1 MKRWGQTRKRSPTGV
16 SKCPK
21 NLQSKAVSPNAI
33 SWSDTEDGDLRDDP
47 SDDDKRKYKGTRY
60 ITEDLI
66 RRLTKCDNFALVRTL
81 DLSTSTSSDKQFRY
95 IENLDKCD
103 HLQVLNLSNN
113 RIEKIEKLEK
123 LCKLRE
129 LHLSNNRILKIEGL
143 EHMTSLQ
150 VLNLAFNN
158 IEHLPVWLAK
168 KLRSLQTINLKK
180 NKIFSLHEVTKLKPL
195 KNLTSL
201 TLAENPV
208 SSLPHYHLFLI
219 FHLRSLEILDGQPV
233 SLQEREEAHQRFHM
247 EEVER
252 LEQELVVRA
261 EEFSR
266 LQREQAAALEELERQ
281 ETVNQSLRQQNQKQQ
296 HSHEQLRRELDTK
309 SELPIPYSALSSYYT
324 LFSAALKLKQ
334 KTVELTQAC
343 QKHYELE
350 QELAFHKIDAKFD
363 PLPFCPDPE
372 VKIENISSESPY
384 IGKSRQKRSVT
395 FTSETM
401 DAQDQQQTLSV
412 DLTEVD
418 DPTKDDMSRHAQ
430 LRAEQR
436 LQQLH
441 KEIEDKEQQILRA
454 SEELRQLEEAVSQR
468 WICEA
473 EKDQLRQELQRRIQ
487 KLGEQRGEMK
497 ALERQ
502 LDRQSAERN
511 QAQDEMDQLQS
522 LLHSLDPS
530 DPRHAH
536 VKAKLS
542 RKTQLL
548 AIMSRKHQELESRL
562 DDMITRIYKETQE
575 IKELEQQ
582 LTDGQIAANEAL
594 KHDLEGIISGL
605 QEYLQGVK
613 DQARRAQSDCS
624 RLQKEN
630 DALQRLLHEKELLC
644 TQLEKEALS
653 AERGQEELQHQQREL
668 EDLRRENEEL
678 RQAHGQASEYEAELE
693 TQLQERD
700 TEATQLKE
708 ELGRL
713 HQLSQMEHSALQAEL
728 QKERKAKEN
737 ALAQMHMAADR
748 ELENTELLQQVKILQ
763 EERDSLKEK
772 VDALQS
778 YMEQERSK
786 FLCPE
791 RVAKHL
797 EELRRGIATGQDGLS
812 FEDLGEA
819 ANKSVMELQKELHR
833 VVSAAR
839 VERDE
844 AQRVQDRLT
853 GEMRSLRE
861 RLRKY
866 QERFQVEQTRSAER
880 RDEEAELHRLR
891 EELED
896 AHEQQYLMLQHL
908 EETEI
913 ERDRLLAELEEQDK
927 QMKAE
932 ETQTQEQIES
942 LKLELEVL
950 RKSFS
955 TADRMAAVQ
964 LNAAKEK
971 LHSLHSTV
979 EKIHLERAVN
989 AEELE
994 SSRNQAAQAIQDLAY
1009 AEAEIQVLQKLL
1021 SEKVRETDGHSHS
1034 VPNSS
1039 IQQQE
1044 LDRLNQ
1050 TLKRQQAQ
1058 SKRLRDQ
1065 LAQVKEVNNGNL
1077 EELLEEIGALRET
1090 LMQQNNY
1097 LSSLGDPMP
1106 NTGYWYYVPPTQNV
1120 PSLGSQGTQ
1129 DSGLGSVHPHS
1140 PERGQQSSHRAH
1152 RERRPPV
1159 NGGYWVFSPH
1169 SHTHG
1174 RRDAQMCRDSGRES
1188 DMEGVSGP
1196 HFTPLSGSAAFTLPD
1211 GTALPPGSIIYSHPV
1226 PGLPIG
1232 SSTVLCG
1239 PPPDGARLVYGPPP
1253 SNLTIPLVPNGTLH
1267 CNVPGHQDLE
1277 QNLKQAEHKLKE
1289 KYAGRV
1295 YSEKEQLTLLEKTA
1309 ELQQEIKHLRR
1320 TVHRLKRHMSL
1331 QKSSISHADDEQCV
1345 LGEVECVEK
1354 TLLKRRA
1361 ELREADSL
1369 LLEAET
1375 ELKDTRAKTKESM
1388 QHYNEARRRV
1398 GETERE
1404 LMEMEQRAQDSAK
1417 QLVHTKQELRNL
1429 QEEVMELQK
1438 KKQDQEQTLH
1448 EVKEVLACQDAKF
1461 QEVNRKLER
1470 ATDRLEV
1477 VQKDLKETQSLEAK
1491 LLQSCR
1497 ETENSLT
1504 QRQTELDKI
1513 STQVVMQQEEL
1524 SLLDR
1529 KLGQWKQEEEVLR
1542 VSVEQHR
1549 QGLLDVLRQGEED
1562 VHSLHQRIQELR
1574 VDVQSL
1580 AVQKG
1585 ELDSELSERKGRL
1598 AQYKRD
1604 QQQEEE
1610 TLQNIRSAVNK
1621 HKAELKHVLEMVQLE
1636 TGELEGVQIQHN
1648 QKLNQLEKSQETL
1661 LQVRV
1666 ELQRVQQELQEQ
1678 CGEAERQ
1685 LNLLEEER
1693 AELQSLQQKSLNLQQ
1708 QTDAAV
1714 RERSSLQ
1721 EQCRN
1726 LEARRIH
1733 AQRCL
1738 EASEKAARA
1747 AETELLRLQEEHDK
1761 LKQDQKHAQDLRQEI
1776 SRDAAATRQQ
1786 LEDELN
1792 RLKKQLAESQT
1803 QLDEIR
1809 EEVKVARCQRDE
1821 LVKQQ
1826 KEQKAELQEREEKI
1840 RRRQQKLDKLGQ
1852 QLQELKADVAE
1863 KQTQLE
1869 EHEKLVRV
1877 QQQLNIDL
1885 EQQQMLKQQKLQ
1897 AADRA
1902 LALSLD
1908 RMEQLTAAAAEMDMK
1923 SDTLQRE
1930 HNQCTVLQEQL
1941 AKLEQEL
1948 CEQDIRL
1955 QAAVEETHHLQE
1967 ALLSK
1972 RTRSEGHLE
1981 ALRSQTLTDR
1991 EEVEKECARL
2001 QRGLLT
2007 VEKAARE
2014 NHKQARWLQEQ
2025 LSTISKEL
2033 LCLKDTMQIQENSRA
2048 QLCEIKDTMHSLRSQ
2063 VRVELDSG
2071 VRELE
2076 APSSSASDTDSLKEN
2091 HPCVTLALGKPV
2103 FNTKDEQWRGEALR
2117 ERLRQHE
2124 DHLKVQLRRRM
2135 FSQQEALSQ
2144 RRLQTE
2150 GSIQGL
2156 RRHVDKLDQLL
2167 GNSTKDD
2174 SYLIDKEPT
2183 RLTSYSLQSH

>member
-1 MKRWGQTRKRSPTGV
+1 
-16 SKCPK
+16 
-21 NLQSKAVSPNAI
+21 
-33 SWSDTEDGDLRDDP
+33 
-47 SDDDKRKYKGTRY
+47 
-60 ITEDLI
+60 
-66 RRLTKCDNFALVRTL
+66 
-81 DLSTSTSSDKQFRY
+81 
-95 IENLDKCD
+95 
-103 HLQVLNLSNN
+103 
-113 RIEKIEKLEK
+113 
-123 LCKLRE
+123 
-129 LHLSNNRILKIEGL
+129 
-143 EHMTSLQ
+143 MTSLQ

-168 KLRSLQTINLKK
+168 KLRSLQTINLKN
-180 NKIFSLHEVTKLKPL
+180 NKISSLHEVTKLKPL

-201 TLAENPV
+201 TLVENPV

-219 FHLRSLEILDGQPV
+219 FHLRSLEILDGQPI
-233 SLQEREEAHQRFHM
+233 SPQEREDAHQRFHL

-252 LEQELVVRA
+252 LEQELDVRA

-309 SELPIPYSALSSYYT
+309 SELLPLHVPLLDSVCQ
-324 LFSAALKLKQ
+324 LKQ
-334 KTVELTQAC
+334 KTVELTRAC

-372 VKIENISSESPY
+372 VKIENLSSESPY
-384 IGKSRQKRSVT
+384 IGKSRQKRNIT

-401 DAQDQQQTLSV
+401 DAQVQQQTRLV

-418 DPTKDDMSRHAQ
+418 DPTKDGMSRHAH

-468 WICEA
+468 RICEA

-487 KLGEQRGEMK
+487 KLGEQRGEME

-536 VKAKLS
+536 VKAQLS
-542 RKTQLL
+542 RKTQML

-562 DDMITRIYKETQE
+562 DDMIKRIYKETQE

-582 LTDGQIAANEAL
+582 LTDGQIAANEEL

-605 QEYLQGVK
+605 QEYLRGVK

-630 DALQRLLHEKELLC
+630 DALQRILREKELQC
-644 TQLEKEALS
+644 MQLEKEALS
-653 AERGQEELQHQQREL
+653 AERGQEELHHQQREL

-678 RQAHGQASEYEAELE
+678 RQARGQVSEYEAELE

-713 HQLSQMEHSALQAEL
+713 HRLSQMEHSALQAEL

-748 ELENTELLQQVKILQ
+748 ELENTELLQQVNILQ

-778 YMEQERSK
+778 YMEQHRNK

-797 EELRRGIATGQDGLS
+797 EELRKGIATGQDGLS

-819 ANKSVMELQKELHR
+819 VNKSVMELQKELHR

-839 VERDE
+839 IERDE
-844 AQRVQDRLT
+844 AQRSQGSLT

-861 RLRKY
+861 RLSKY
-866 QERFQVEQTRSAER
+866 QERFQVEQTRQSAER
-880 RDEEAELHRLR
+880 QDEEAELHRLR
-891 EELED
+891 AELED
-896 AHEQQYLMLQHL
+896 AHEQQYLMLQRL
-908 EETEI
+908 QETEI

-942 LKLELEVL
+942 LNLELQVL

-955 TADRMAAVQ
+955 TADRMAAEQ

-994 SSRNQAAQAIQDLAY
+994 STRNQADQAIQDLAL
-1009 AEAEIQVLQKLL
+1009 AEAEIQILQKLL
-1021 SEKVRETDGHSHS
+1021 SDKVHETDGHSHI

-1050 TLKRQQAQ
+1050 TLKKQQAQ
-1058 SKRLRDQ
+1058 TKHLRDQ
-1065 LAQVKEVNNGNL
+1065 LAQFKKVNNGNL

-1090 LMQQNNY
+1090 LMEQNNY

-1106 NTGYWYYVPPTQNV
+1106 NTGYWYYVPPTQNA
-1120 PSLGSQGTQ
+1120 PSLGSLGTQ
-1129 DSGLGSVHPHS
+1129 DSGLGSVYPHS
-1140 PERGQQSSHRAH
+1140 PERGRRSSHRAH
-1152 RERRPPV
+1152 RERRPPL

-1188 DMEGVSGP
+1188 DVEGVSGP
-1196 HFTPLSGSAAFTLPD
+1196 RFTPLSGSAAFTLPD
-1211 GTALPPGSIIYSHPV
+1211 GTALPPGSIIYSHHV

-1239 PPPDGARLVYGPPP
+1239 PPPERAGLIYVPPP

-1277 QNLKQAEHKLKE
+1277 QNLKQAERKLKE
-1289 KYAGRV
+1289 KAH
-1295 YSEKEQLTLLEKTA
+1295 SEREQLTLQEKTA

-1320 TVHRLKRHMSL
+1320 TVHTLKRHMSL
-1331 QKSSISHADDEQCV
+1331 PKSSISHANDEQCI

-1369 LLEAET
+1369 LLEVET
-1375 ELKDTRAKTKESM
+1375 ELKDTRAKTKESVKG
-1388 QHYNEARRRV
+1388 YNEARMRV

-1438 KKQDQEQTLH
+1438 TKQDQEQTLQ
-1448 EVKEVLACQDAKF
+1448 EVKEVLACQDARF
-1461 QEVNRKLER
+1461 QDVNRKLER

-1477 VQKDLKETQSLEAK
+1477 VQRDLKETKSLEAK

-1513 STQVVMQQEEL
+1513 STLVVMQQEEL

-1585 ELDSELSERKGRL
+1585 ELDSELSERRSRL
-1598 AQYKRD
+1598 AQYKKD

-1610 TLQNIRSAVNK
+1610 TLQNIHSAINK
-1621 HKAELKHVLEMVQLE
+1621 HKSELKHVLEMVQLE
-1636 TGELEGVQIQHN
+1636 TGELEGLKIQHN
-1648 QKLNQLEKSQETL
+1648 QKLKQLEKSRKL
-1661 LQVRV
+1661 YNKSVHV
-1666 ELQRVQQELQEQ
+1666 ELHRDQQELQEQ
-1678 CGEAERQ
+1678 CGEAERH

-1693 AELQSLQQKSLNLQQ
+1693 AELQSLQQKSLNVQQ

-1747 AETELLRLQEEHDK
+1747 AETELLRLQEELDK
-1761 LKQDQKHAQDLRQEI
+1761 LKQDQKNAQNLRQEI
-1776 SRDAAATRQQ
+1776 SRDAAVTRQQ
-1786 LEDELN
+1786 LEEELN
-1792 RLKKQLAESQT
+1792 RLKKQLTESQT

-1852 QLQELKADVAE
+1852 QLQDLKADVAQ

-1869 EHEKLVRV
+1869 EHEMLVRV
-1877 QQQLNIDL
+1877 QQQQNIDL
-1885 EQQQMLKQQKLQ
+1885 EQQQRLKQQKLQ

-1908 RMEQLTAAAAEMDMK
+1908 RMEQLTAAAAEMDLK

-1941 AKLEQEL
+1941 AKLEQEV

-1955 QAAVEETHHLQE
+1955 QAAVEETHHLQK

-1972 RTRSEGHLE
+1972 STRAEGHLE

-1991 EEVEKECARL
+1991 EEVEKECVRL
-2001 QRGLLT
+2001 QRELLT

-2014 NHKQARWLQEQ
+2014 NHKQARRLQEQ

-2063 VRVELDSG
+2063 VRAELDSG

-2091 HPCVTLALGKPV
+2091 RLCVTLTLGKPV

-2124 DHLKVQLRRRM
+2124 DLLKVQLRRRM

-2174 SYLIDKEPT
+2174 SYLIDKESS